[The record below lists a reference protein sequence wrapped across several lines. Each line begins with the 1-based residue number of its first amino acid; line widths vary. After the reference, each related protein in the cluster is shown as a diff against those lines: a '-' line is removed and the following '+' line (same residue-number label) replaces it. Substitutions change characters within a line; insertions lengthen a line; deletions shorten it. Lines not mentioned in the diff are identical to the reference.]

1 MAFLILTI
9 MKMVK
14 LQIEHQF
21 LKQEIKL
28 IFQFF
33 LGCWKSYSSNHN
45 LIRLTESWK
54 KFLDQKQF
62 VGAVLMDI
70 SKAFDSIPHDFIARM
85 HDLIA
90 RMHDFIAR
98 MHDLIARMHDFIAR
112 MHDLIARVYD
122 FIARMHACGFSR
134 NYLLFFYSY
143 LKRRRQIVS
152 ILGPI
157 LFDIFINNLL
167 LWISNSE
174 VLSFADDSTIWAA
187 ASTIE
192 ELSTTVEKESQA
204 ANAWFKLNEM
214 FVNLDKFHAI
224 IVKRNNI
231 RNDSYPLNTNQD
243 VIN

>member
-1 MAFLILTI
+1 
-9 MKMVK
+9 MVK

-90 RMHDFIAR
+90 RVH
-98 MHDLIARMHDFIAR
+98 
-112 MHDLIARVYD
+112 D

-134 NYLLFFYSY
+134 NSLLFFYSY
-143 LKRRRQIVS
+143 LKRRKQNVS

-174 VLSFADDSTIWAA
+174 VLSFVDDNTIWAA

-204 ANAWFKLNEM
+204 ANVWFKLNEM

>member
-1 MAFLILTI
+1 MTATLPILLQIMTFLILTI
-9 MKMVK
+9 MKMAK

-33 LGCWKSYSSNHN
+33 LGCWKSYSSNHD
-45 LIRLTESWK
+45 LIRLIESWK

-70 SKAFDSIPHDFIARM
+70 SKAFDSIP
-85 HDLIA
+85 
-90 RMHDFIAR
+90 HDFIAR

-231 RNDSYPLNTNQD
+231 RNDSYPLNTNQE

>member
-90 RMHDFIAR
+90 RVH
-98 MHDLIARMHDFIAR
+98 
-112 MHDLIARVYD
+112 D

-134 NYLLFFYSY
+134 NSLLFFYSY
-143 LKRRRQIVS
+143 LKRRKQNVS

-174 VLSFADDSTIWAA
+174 VLSFVDDNTIWAA

-204 ANAWFKLNEM
+204 ANVWFKLNEM

>member
-1 MAFLILTI
+1 
-9 MKMVK
+9 MKMAK

-33 LGCWKSYSSNHN
+33 LGCWKSCSSNHD
-45 LIRLTESWK
+45 LIRLIESWK

-98 MHDLIARMHDFIAR
+98 MY
-112 MHDLIARVYD
+112 DLIARVYD

-157 LFDIFINNLL
+157 LFDIFINNIL

-214 FVNLDKFHAI
+214 FVNIDKFHAI

-231 RNDSYPLNTNQD
+231 RNDSYPLNTNQE

>member
-1 MAFLILTI
+1 M
-9 MKMVK
+9 
-14 LQIEHQF
+14 
-21 LKQEIKL
+21 
-28 IFQFF
+28 
-33 LGCWKSYSSNHN
+33 
-45 LIRLTESWK
+45 
-54 KFLDQKQF
+54 
-62 VGAVLMDI
+62 
-70 SKAFDSIPHDFIARM
+70 HDFIARM

-90 RMHDFIAR
+90 RMHDFISR
-98 MHDLIARMHDFIAR
+98 MHDLIARVYDLIARMHDFIAR

-231 RNDSYPLNTNQD
+231 RNDSYPLNTNQE

>member
-1 MAFLILTI
+1 
-9 MKMVK
+9 MKMAK

-33 LGCWKSYSSNHN
+33 LGCWKSYSSNHD
-45 LIRLTESWK
+45 LIRLIESWK

-70 SKAFDSIPHDFIARM
+70 SKAFDSIP
-85 HDLIA
+85 
-90 RMHDFIAR
+90 HDFIAR

-231 RNDSYPLNTNQD
+231 RNDSYPLNTNQE

>member
-1 MAFLILTI
+1 
-9 MKMVK
+9 MVK

-98 MHDLIARMHDFIAR
+98 MHDLIAR
-112 MHDLIARVYD
+112 VYD

-143 LKRRRQIVS
+143 LKRRRQIVN

-231 RNDSYPLNTNQD
+231 RNDSYPLNTNQE

>member
-1 MAFLILTI
+1 
-9 MKMVK
+9 
-14 LQIEHQF
+14 
-21 LKQEIKL
+21 
-28 IFQFF
+28 
-33 LGCWKSYSSNHN
+33 
-45 LIRLTESWK
+45 
-54 KFLDQKQF
+54 
-62 VGAVLMDI
+62 MDI

-90 RMHDFIAR
+90 RVH
-98 MHDLIARMHDFIAR
+98 
-112 MHDLIARVYD
+112 D

-134 NYLLFFYSY
+134 NSLLFFYSY
-143 LKRRRQIVS
+143 LKRRKQNVS

-174 VLSFADDSTIWAA
+174 VLSFVDDNTIWAATIWAA

-214 FVNLDKFHAI
+214 FVNIDKFHAI

-231 RNDSYPLNTNQD
+231 RNDSYPLNTNQE

>member
-1 MAFLILTI
+1 MTFLILTI

-14 LQIEHQF
+14 LQIEHQL
-21 LKQEIKL
+21 LKQEIQL

-70 SKAFDSIPHDFIARM
+70 SKAFHSIPHDFIARV
-85 HDLIA
+85 
-90 RMHDFIAR
+90 HDFIAR
-98 MHDLIARMHDFIAR
+98 MH
-112 MHDLIARVYD
+112 V
-122 FIARMHACGFSR
+122 CGFSR
-134 NYLLFFYSY
+134 NSLLFFYSY
-143 LKRRRQIVS
+143 LKRRKQNVS

-174 VLSFADDSTIWAA
+174 VLSFADDNTIWAA

-204 ANAWFKLNEM
+204 ANVWFKLNEM

-224 IVKRNNI
+224 LLREII
-231 RNDSYPLNTNQD
+231 
-243 VIN
+243 

>member
-1 MAFLILTI
+1 MTFLILTI

-90 RMHDFIAR
+90 RVH
-98 MHDLIARMHDFIAR
+98 
-112 MHDLIARVYD
+112 D

-134 NYLLFFYSY
+134 NSLLFFYSY
-143 LKRRRQIVS
+143 LKRRKQNVS

-174 VLSFADDSTIWAA
+174 VLSFVDDNTIWAA

-204 ANAWFKLNEM
+204 ANVWFKLNEM

-224 IVKRNNI
+224 LLREII
-231 RNDSYPLNTNQD
+231 
-243 VIN
+243 

>member
-1 MAFLILTI
+1 
-9 MKMVK
+9 MVAD
-14 LQIEHQF
+14 IFDCHITNIVTNNDISDIDYY
-21 LKQEIKL
+21 EIKL

-90 RMHDFIAR
+90 RVH
-98 MHDLIARMHDFIAR
+98 
-112 MHDLIARVYD
+112 D

-134 NYLLFFYSY
+134 NSLLFFYSY
-143 LKRRRQIVS
+143 LKRRKQNVS

-174 VLSFADDSTIWAA
+174 VLSFVDDNTIRAATIWAA

-204 ANAWFKLNEM
+204 ANVWFKLNKM